1 MWGRAAVWNLLPLG
15 CMTAAIGVLG
25 AFILLDKRENTFCVP
40 LERSASILGGIM
52 AAYVLAWR
60 HGLPQPTAAELAG
73 VALLVVA
80 IVVLSWGSHR
90 EKHRKSMKAAVEA
103 GKAP

>member
-1 MWGRAAVWNLLPLG
+1 
-15 CMTAAIGVLG
+15 MTAALGVLG

-60 HGLPQPTAAELAG
+60 HRLPQPTTGELIG
-73 VALLVVA
+73 VALLVIA
-80 IVVLSWGSHR
+80 ITVLSWGSR
-90 EKHRKSMKAAVEA
+90 LEMGKKNVTAQGQPLRQEKSNE
-103 GKAP
+103 PNS